1 MKEGNIQK
9 IPVHLITGF
18 LGSGKTTFLNHFIKE
33 RLPERILVIENECG
47 ATNIDGGLILDGV
60 EEVLELSAG
69 CLCCSLSDGLLDLLE
84 FATEKRSTYDRLVIE
99 TTGIADP
106 SSIVQVFLTNPYVAK
121 VFELEQVICLADA
134 GLLTEWLD
142 EAEEALRQ
150 ISFADVVL
158 LNKVDSVAAEEVSKV
173 ASIIENINPHAHVLT
188 GANGEFSIED
198 IMKVGSLRAESI
210 EEKFNQTAPDLESH
224 HHIHNEINNSHK
236 ISTFTLTFDQPFN
249 LEGLSR
255 ELNRLVNLYQ
265 SQVYR
270 VKGIV
275 ALPGYKNRVILQS
288 VKTSFVASDG
298 SVWKEGEARESKIV
312 FIGRGLKKEGFQ
324 NLLSQHIVAK
334 KNFSV

>member
-1 MKEGNIQK
+1 MKEGSIQK

-18 LGSGKTTFLNHFIKE
+18 LGAGKTTFLNHFIKE

-47 ATNIDGGLILDGV
+47 ATNIDGGLILEGV

-69 CLCCSLSDGLLDLLE
+69 CLCCSLSDGLLDMLE
-84 FATEKRSTYDRLVIE
+84 FATQKRADYDRLVIE

-106 SSIVQVFLTNPYVAK
+106 SSIVQVFLTNPYVER

-134 GLLTEWLD
+134 GLLPEWLD

-158 LNKVDSVAAEEVSKV
+158 LNKVDSVTAEEVPKV
-173 ASIIENINPHAHVLT
+173 ASIIENINPHAHVFT
-188 GANGEFSIED
+188 GSNGEFSIED

-210 EEKFNQTAPDLESH
+210 EERSNKTARDQESH
-224 HHIHNEINNSHK
+224 HHIRNEINNSHE
-236 ISTFTLTFDQPFN
+236 ITTFTLTFDHPFN
-249 LEGLSR
+249 LEGLSM
-255 ELNRLVNLYQ
+255 ELNRLVNLYH

-270 VKGIV
+270 VKGII

-288 VKTSFVASDG
+288 VKTSFIASDG
-298 SVWKEGEARESKIV
+298 SPWKEDEVRESKIV

-324 NLLSQHIVAK
+324 NLFNQYMVAEK
-334 KNFSV
+334 V